1 MATKIDEKE
10 VKLTAKDFQS
20 GRDVRWCPGC
30 GDYSILA
37 QVQRTF
43 PNIGYKKEDIV
54 WVSGIGCSSRF
65 PYYMDTYGFH
75 GIHGRA
81 PAIATGLKV
90 ARPEL
95 SVWVA
100 TGDGDLD
107 EYRRKSFYSYLP

>member
-1 MATKIDEKE
+1 MATNIDEKE

-54 WVSGIGCSSRF
+54 WV
-65 PYYMDTYGFH
+65 
-75 GIHGRA
+75 
-81 PAIATGLKV
+81 
-90 ARPEL
+90 
-95 SVWVA
+95 
-100 TGDGDLD
+100 
-107 EYRRKSFYSYLP
+107 

>member
-1 MATKIDEKE
+1 MASNE
-10 VKLTAKDFQS
+10 VKTEKLTAKDFASDQ
-20 GRDVRWCPGC
+20 DVRWCPGC

-43 PNIGYKKEDIV
+43 PDIIDTPKEKVV

-81 PAIATGLKV
+81 ANNCN
-90 ARPEL
+90 RC
-95 SVWVA
+95 
-100 TGDGDLD
+100 
-107 EYRRKSFYSYLP
+107 